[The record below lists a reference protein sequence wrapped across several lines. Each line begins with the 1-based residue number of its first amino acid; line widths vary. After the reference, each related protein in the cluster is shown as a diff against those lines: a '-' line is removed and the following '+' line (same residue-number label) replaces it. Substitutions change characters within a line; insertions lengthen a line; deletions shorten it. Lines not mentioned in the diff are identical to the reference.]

1 MPDIFHVLRANPDGT
16 PTAGTMERIRDAA
29 GQVLAGRFRPLL
41 DEHLPP
47 AAKAAGIGA
56 ASGVPQVSGTVTLD
70 GTGAPIREFFTTGA
84 TTFKANGVDTPIG
97 AYTAVVW
104 RRTAQGVWGY
114 RVVQDE
120 WTTPATTPTPTP
132 GSGVLAAPTNL
143 KATATADGAA
153 LSWTAVA
160 GATGYDVRVNNSAWT
175 RVSGTSYTVTGLGP
189 GSHVAEVQTV
199 GGYSATVGFTVALPA
214 GGFTWGVDG
223 FETDTAVTTLDKH
236 SKVFKY
242 VAGGGEGWPTA
253 IATVENGIARE
264 GGSARVA
271 VPSDD
276 ARMHVSYRMT
286 SSSLRLQVR
295 GKSVEV
301 AIDLAGKIKVGSAVV
316 SDTNYPYGVLTLT
329 ATGSTLAIHHNGTLV
344 KDGIALGVKT
354 SDLWGFDSLGGLVY
368 GIAFSDASQPLT
380 VPTFRTAPA
389 AGATILSEGFTGADT
404 ASVAGRTLDNS
415 LGGTFPAV
423 WDARAAGG
431 GWTSPA
437 LGITGGKAVRVGTG
451 SNASFLAVPFEDYA
465 FTFTVPTI
473 PDGGE
478 FNIGLAVATSG
489 GTAPA
494 GVKIT
499 PTAVQP
505 YAGSSART
513 SLGAPQEG
521 DTYTVTVKGVNATVT
536 GARAGGATI
545 GTDTFPITR
554 TGGRYTSIRAT
565 AGNTTGTLDNL
576 IWKGV

>member
-1 MPDIFHVLRANPDGT
+1 MAENPEDLIVTDAELRRQLPA
-16 PTAGTMERIRDAA
+16 
-29 GQVLAGRFRPLL
+29 LAKEL
-41 DEHLPP
+41 
-47 AAKAAGIGA
+47 KIGG
-56 ASGVPQVSGTVTLD
+56 ASGVRPVSGTVTLTSSD
-70 GTGAPIREFFTTGA
+70 PGLVEVYAEAGAVVQGVTLSPGGWAVFRRLNGVWQVMVQGIDTTWRA
-84 TTFKANGVDTPIG
+84 TTAPEPEPEPEPGDT
-97 AYTAVVW
+97 
-104 RRTAQGVWGY
+104 
-114 RVVQDE
+114 
-120 WTTPATTPTPTP
+120 
-132 GSGVLAAPTNL
+132 VLAAPTNL
-143 KATATADGAA
+143 KATATADGAS

-175 RVSGTSYTVTGLGP
+175 RVAGTSYTVTGMGP
-189 GSHVAEVQTV
+189 GAHVAEVQTV
-199 GGYSATVGFTVALPA
+199 GGRSATVSFTVALPA

-223 FETDTAVTTLDKH
+223 FETAAAVTTLDKH

-242 VAGGGEGWPTA
+242 VAGGGEGWPTT

-286 SSSLRLQVR
+286 SSSLRFQVR

-301 AIDLAGKIKVGSAVV
+301 AIDQEGKIKVGTAVV
-316 SDTNYPYGVLTLT
+316 STTNYPYGVLTLT

-354 SDLWGFDSLGGLVY
+354 SDLWGFDSLGSLVY

-380 VPTFRTAPA
+380 VPTFRAAPA
-389 AGATILSEGFTGADT
+389 AGATILSEGFTGAD
-404 ASVAGRTLDNS
+404 APSVAGRTLDNS

-489 GTAPA
+489 GTPPA

-505 YAGSSART
+505 YARASTRT
-513 SLGAPQEG
+513 SLGAPQAG

-536 GARAGGATI
+536 GTRAGGATI
-545 GTDTFPITR
+545 GTDSFPITR
-554 TGGRYTSIRAT
+554 DGGRYTSIRAT